1 MYKLLLKKYMF
12 GKMELQDDD
21 YDILCNQ
28 EQVNFIFD
36 FDEDFDYNL
45 DFINLELIFFIKE
58 VN

>member
-28 EQVNFIFD
+28 EQVIFIFD